1 MTWGQKSGMS
11 RQDVIKRIIIY
22 ALLLIV
28 VATLQCSFFS
38 NLHVCPATP
47 DLLLGLVAAIT
58 LLDSKKSA
66 AIVSVAAG
74 FLADAL
80 GGSGYSLSPLYY
92 LAAAVVTGLLSEK
105 VLPVFF
111 SYAMIL
117 IPALIVR
124 AGYTLLS
131 ILISYGSLPMLFTL
145 KGIILPET
153 ICTLLLCLPLW
164 PLTRLCTAP
173 LGSRN
178 KFTF

>member
-1 MTWGQKSGMS
+1 MLHGIGGVLCHIGGRWEQVWT
-11 RQDVIKRIIIY
+11 
-22 ALLLIV
+22 
-28 VATLQCSFFS
+28 VAQRR
-38 NLHVCPATP
+38 HIQGIP
-47 DLLLGLVAAIT
+47 G

-66 AIVSVAAG
+66 VIVSVAAG

-92 LAAAVVTGLLSEK
+92 LAAATLICLLSEK

-131 ILISYGSLPMLFTL
+131 ILISYGSLPLLFTL
-145 KGIILPET
+145 KDIILPEA

-164 PLTRLCTAP
+164 PLTRLCTSP

>member
-11 RQDVIKRIIIY
+11 RQDVIKRIVIY
-22 ALLLIV
+22 GILLIFV
-28 VATLQCSFFS
+28 STLQCSFFS
-38 NLHVCPATP
+38 NLHICPATP

-66 AIVSVAAG
+66 VIVAVASG

-80 GGSGYSLSPLYY
+80 GGSGSSLSPLYY
-92 LAAAVVTGLLSEK
+92 LAAATLICLLSEK

-111 SYAMIL
+111 SYAMII

-131 ILISYGSLPMLFTL
+131 ILVSYGSLPLLYTL
-145 KGIILPET
+145 KSIILPEAV
-153 ICTLLLCLPLW
+153 CTFLLCLALW
-164 PLTRLCTAP
+164 PLTKLCTAP